1 MDVNDTPRVSLPVL
15 RGTSEGAKCEECP
28 LSIGGLPSKP
38 VYSEYPEDPF
48 WLLIGEGPGRTEVQ
62 LKSPFRGA
70 SGQAVEKML
79 ARVGRP
85 RDQIYIGNATLCIPP
100 YGAPVDVREKAAVA
114 CKPRMLRELA
124 QFPGKPILTL
134 GAVAA
139 RSVIPKATLDA
150 IDPPDVPKSKK
161 KAQKDRQKAER
172 KAVEKRKESILKI
185 AKRRYKTERKR
196 MMGALSRKLTRSIGR
211 VSRRPAL
218 NYLEQEAD
226 RIKPQVF
233 PKILKDAE
241 AEYEQ
246 KKIERELKR
255 QADKVNKPKKKKPI
269 KITDIM
275 SACFDVDVDGSGSR
289 PVIPAIHP
297 AALLRGGGAMIA
309 GTHAPDLGF
318 VNLIYDA
325 LKVDS
330 LARGKDIRLHFA
342 VELEYENSEKA
353 ISLFLGVF
361 WEAMA
366 EGAVAIDLETY
377 VDDDERHHALM
388 AYMAK
393 IRAIGFATKHRSVS
407 VLWDLL
413 PDWCQTYLQVLLSS
427 CEVIAHNGLYDRT
440 VLRAYGFVLNEI
452 WSDSLLA
459 HHAAFP
465 GCAHRLQQV
474 TCQLFAVP
482 PWKAEFRNAEET
494 PEGLTRYNAIDTGS
508 TRQILHPLQLLIKK
522 NQVEK
527 SYARDLKMSE
537 IASRMHLDG
546 MPVSR
551 EVNAELLST
560 FTTLSIEARQVVE
573 DKARDPALRDTIK
586 HHIALQQALKQRKA
600 DTPVFEERYTARLDE
615 LRNDRNWR
623 WNIGSGEHIAG
634 LLQAIGVSLST
645 KTESGK
651 TSTKKEILE
660 GLADIAI
667 VRDILKYRENDKMRS
682 TFIAPIFDRVVQG
695 QLIPGFADG
704 NDRIHPIWSIHKI
717 SGRWASSEP
726 VMSNPPKDKVKVVD
740 GKEILERPSTKR
752 QIIAP
757 KGRGF
762 VGFDLAQ
769 LEARIIALIS
779 GDPFLLDVFATGK
792 DIHTECARIVFDGQ
806 QGSVSFDAAGDG
818 SKRSAAQKRMRD
830 VTKNFEYCLIP
841 GTRVLASDLTW
852 RGIETLK
859 LGDELIG
866 FSASEPGKHWEENY
880 FQPSMVKKTKPLR
893 QLCYRIVT
901 TEGEV
906 IASAQHLWIG
916 RMRRRLGDLIRKTH
930 RGKSWIRTD
939 QLQVGD
945 ILAFTAKPWAE
956 DRSWEAGYLAGIYD
970 GEGWI
975 ADQNVGFAQ
984 NRGDVLEL
992 VKRLLKTKEF
1002 QWRAT
1007 TDEKCVKTTIKGGLW
1022 EGLRFLGSIKPR
1034 RLYQKSNQLWKGS
1047 RLRGKG
1053 GGAHVLAIECVD
1065 EQEVIAVETSTQT
1078 FIAEG
1083 FLSHNCTFYGGS
1095 PETSWKTLL
1104 KDGYNV
1110 RLADVTM
1117 SVNKLKAKCAGV
1129 TRWQADTVRKAS
1141 SPPYELR
1148 DFVDGRRRV
1157 WPMGQV
1163 DMNEALNIVPQ
1174 ATGAAIMN
1182 TGLERMDA
1190 RLKNYKQA
1198 FTIVQVHD
1206 AAVFECWE
1214 DDMEKIQAD
1223 VDECFPQEYESNGRV
1238 IPFPIES
1245 SIGHCW
1251 KDV

>member
-1 MDVNDTPRVSLPVL
+1 MTDRVSLPVL
-15 RGTSEGAKCEECP
+15 RGTHEGALCETCP
-28 LSIGGLPSKP
+28 LAIGGIPNKP
-38 VYSEYPEDPF
+38 VYSEYPEDPL

-62 LKSPFRGA
+62 LKSPFRGM

-79 ARVGRP
+79 LRVGRP
-85 RDQIYIGNATLCIPP
+85 REQLYIGNATLCIPP

-161 KAQKDRQKAER
+161 KAQKDRQKSER
-172 KAVEKRKESILKI
+172 KALDKQKEAILKI

-196 MMGALSRKLTRSIGR
+196 MMGALSRKLIRSTNR
-211 VSRRPAL
+211 KPAWS
-218 NYLEQEAD
+218 YLEQEAD
-226 RIKPQVF
+226 RIKPQIF
-233 PKILKDAE
+233 PKALKDAA

-246 KKIERELKR
+246 KRQEREFRK
-255 QADKVNKPKKKKPI
+255 QADKATKPKKKKPI

-275 SACFDVDVDGSGSR
+275 SACFDVDVDGSGAR

-325 LKVDS
+325 LKVDN
-330 LARGKDIRLHFA
+330 LARGRDIRLHFS
-342 VELEYENSEKA
+342 VELEYENAEKA
-353 ISLFLGVF
+353 IALFLSIF
-361 WEAMA
+361 WKAME
-366 EGAVAIDLETY
+366 EGTVAIDLETY

-388 AYMAK
+388 AYVAK
-393 IRAIGFATKHRSVS
+393 IRAIGFATKKRSVS

-413 PDWCQTYLQVLLSS
+413 PVWCQTYLQVLLSR

-452 WSDSLLA
+452 WSDTLLA

-482 PWKAEFRNAEET
+482 PWKAEFRNSEET

-508 TRQILHPLQLLIKK
+508 TRQILHPLQILIKK
-522 NQVEK
+522 NKNER

-537 IASRMHLDG
+537 IASQMHLDG

-551 EVNAELLST
+551 EINAELLST
-560 FTTLSIEARQVVE
+560 FTTLSVEARRVVE
-573 DKARDPALRDTIK
+573 EKAHDPKLRDTIK

-600 DTPVFEERYTARLDE
+600 DTPIFEERYTARLDE

-623 WNIGSGEHIAG
+623 WNISSGEHIAG

-645 KTESGK
+645 KTDSGK

-667 VRDILKYRENDKMRS
+667 VRDILMFRENDKMRG
-682 TFIAPIFDRVVQG
+682 TFIAPIFDRQVNG
-695 QLIPGFADG
+695 QLVPGFADG
-704 NDRIHPIWSIHKI
+704 NDRIHPIWTIHKI

-726 VMSNPPKDKVKVVD
+726 VMSNPPKDKVKIVD

-806 QGSVSFDAAGDG
+806 QGSIKYDDAGDG
-818 SKRSAAQKRMRD
+818 TGKRSKAQTRMRN
-830 VTKNFEYCLIP
+830 VTKNFEY
-841 GTRVLASDLTW
+841 
-852 RGIETLK
+852 
-859 LGDELIG
+859 
-866 FSASEPGKHWEENY
+866 
-880 FQPSMVKKTKPLR
+880 
-893 QLCYRIVT
+893 
-901 TEGEV
+901 
-906 IASAQHLWIG
+906 
-916 RMRRRLGDLIRKTH
+916 
-930 RGKSWIRTD
+930 
-939 QLQVGD
+939 
-945 ILAFTAKPWAE
+945 
-956 DRSWEAGYLAGIYD
+956 
-970 GEGWI
+970 
-975 ADQNVGFAQ
+975 
-984 NRGDVLEL
+984 
-992 VKRLLKTKEF
+992 
-1002 QWRAT
+1002 
-1007 TDEKCVKTTIKGGLW
+1007 
-1022 EGLRFLGSIKPR
+1022 
-1034 RLYQKSNQLWKGS
+1034 
-1047 RLRGKG
+1047 
-1053 GGAHVLAIECVD
+1053 GA
-1065 EQEVIAVETSTQT
+1065 
-1078 FIAEG
+1078 
-1083 FLSHNCTFYGGS
+1083 FYGGS
-1095 PETSWKTLL
+1095 DDTLWKTLL

-1110 RLADVTM
+1110 RLADVVL
-1117 SVNKLKAKCAGV
+1117 SVRKLKMKCAGV

-1141 SPPYELR
+1141 MPPYELR
-1148 DFVDGRRRV
+1148 DYVDGRRRV

-1163 DMNEALNIVPQ
+1163 DMNEALNSVPQ
-1174 ATGAAIMN
+1174 FTGAAIMN
-1182 TGLERMDA
+1182 TALERMSDV
-1190 RLKNYKQA
+1190 LKGYKQA
-1198 FTIVQVHD
+1198 FPIVQVHD
-1206 AAVFECWE
+1206 AAVFEGWE
-1214 DDMEKIQAD
+1214 DDLEQIKAD
-1223 VDECFPQEYESNGRV
+1223 VDRVVPQEYESNGIV
-1238 IPFPIES
+1238 IPFTIES
-1245 SIGHCW
+1245 SIGTCW